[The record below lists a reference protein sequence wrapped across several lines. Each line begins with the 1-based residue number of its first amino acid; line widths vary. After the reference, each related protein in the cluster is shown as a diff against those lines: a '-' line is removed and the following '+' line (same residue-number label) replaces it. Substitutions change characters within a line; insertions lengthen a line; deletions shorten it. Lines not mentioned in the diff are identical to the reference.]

1 MTKTAQPLSSS
12 PTPRL
17 APLPAPDQAVETSAE
32 TGGHKTDRLQ
42 PYAAPCGAGRA
53 SPGASSIIPNV
64 ATVRDQIIDALITD
78 MANDDLTWRPVD
90 ADAERRAR
98 SYAAVDIAANRST
111 IASIDEFPGSTS
123 ES

>member
-1 MTKTAQPLSSS
+1 MTTTGRPLSSA

-17 APLPAPDQAVETSAE
+17 TPLPARNQPVETCAE
-32 TGGHKTDRLQ
+32 ASSHKTNRPQ
-42 PYAAPCGAGRA
+42 PPAAPCGAGRP
-53 SPGASSIIPNV
+53 SPRASSIIPNV

-98 SYAAVDIAANRST
+98 SYAAADIAANRST